1 MKTTYITAGLLTL
14 FCWIPGRAA
23 EPVAQPQPHPE
34 LQIQNVLDLSEI
46 PEGIYSTTL
55 ELKQLDGIP
64 ATLRLEVRNGGITG
78 NHDRFGE
85 IKGRISPIGNGVFMV
100 QLRGKDY
107 RASQFWVFRPD
118 GSAIIRE
125 IPDRGEKQR
134 AVPEKK

>member
-14 FCWIPGRAA
+14 ICCISGRAA
-23 EPVAQPQPHPE
+23 DPAAQPQPHPE
-34 LQIQNVLDLSEI
+34 SPIQKVLDLTEI
-46 PEGIYSTTL
+46 PGGIYSTNL

-64 ATLRLEVRNGGITG
+64 ATLRLDVRDGRITG

-85 IKGRISPIGNGVFMV
+85 LKGRISPIGNGVFMV

-118 GSAIIRE
+118 GTAIIRE
-125 IPDRGEKQR
+125 IPDRGEKQL